1 MANSTLNAYA
11 TFFSAWQANV
21 VGPKPTAELL
31 EKCHGLGLR
40 PGKQA
45 LACALSLRDGGV
57 TGSQIVIV
65 CGAPQLNRMRG
76 LISEGLFKRHAVAAD
91 PQGHT
96 VYKNTVTPKGEAE
109 IKRLAKVMANATAST
124 KAPGAPHRASKMAIA
139 NAKHGVATMAKAA
152 NVSRKANAAAAPVV
166 PPVAVAAPVA
176 AGAMP
181 DLPESLRRKPEAT
194 GKTA

>member
-1 MANSTLNAYA
+1 MANSTLNSYA

-21 VGPKPTAELL
+21 VGPKPSADLL

-76 LISEGLFKRHAVAAD
+76 LIAEGMFKRHAVAAD

-96 VYKNTVTPKGEAE
+96 VYKNSVTPKGEAE
-109 IKRLAKVMANATAST
+109 IKRLTKVLANATAST
-124 KAPGAPHRASKMAIA
+124 KAPQK
-139 NAKHGVATMAKAA
+139 VAKAA
-152 NVSRKANAAAAPVV
+152 KRVTKAMNDAKAAAGDPVQAAKLAAADAPKV
-166 PPVAVAAPVA
+166 PAAVATPQA
-176 AGAMP
+176 
-181 DLPESLRRKPEAT
+181 KPHPST
-194 GKTA
+194 WVK

>member
-76 LISEGLFKRHAVAAD
+76 LIAEGLFKRHAVAAD

-124 KAPGAPHRASKMAIA
+124 KAPVK
-139 NAKHGVATMAKAA
+139 VAKAA
-152 NVSRKANAAAAPVV
+152 KVSRKANQAATPVV
-166 PPVAVAAPVA
+166 PPVAVATSVA